1 MLLLNAMVVPT
12 IGIDASS
19 RHCCAAGVVHT
30 LHALKAPPWG
40 TPDPGF
46 GFPLTTEVT
55 VVFSMP
61 E

>member
-1 MLLLNAMVVPT
+1 VLLLIAMVVPA
-12 IGIDASS
+12 IGIDESS
-19 RHCCAAGVVHT
+19 LHCCAAGVVHT
-30 LHALKAPPWG
+30 LHALKTPPWG

-55 VVFSMP
+55 VEFSVP